1 MFLVLFLL
9 AFFFFA
15 GSFLFLHEKPNQ
27 SPCHKLHRSAQTL
40 GKQFSEPKI
49 IKAQNLYCLRI
60 YRKRGHQL
68 NLEYVL
74 RRAVTHHGSPAG
86 AREEE
91 EPADGN
97 PSSPEDVPEEAAAA
111 VEKAPADGEPGGV
124 GRASGAREEA
134 AG

>member
-1 MFLVLFLL
+1 VLQNFLGANRILLPVHVHCYYPTKSIGSKIYCKKENVMAGEQRLANSQHGFLVLDW
-9 AFFFFA
+9 AHHII
-15 GSFLFLHEKPNQ
+15 LHP
-27 SPCHKLHRSAQTL
+27 
-40 GKQFSEPKI
+40 
-49 IKAQNLYCLRI
+49 
-60 YRKRGHQL
+60 
-68 NLEYVL
+68 LEYVL